1 MHNQILWLKLKF
13 SSIFFL
19 LNSNQAE
26 HEKRKV
32 DRTKSWNL
40 LSCHFYFYFFLLL
53 KYIRIKIIYRN
64 SNFLSF
70 FLFSPQPN
78 PIKPRSLVFSVLMSL
93 KWPTTKKTKNKSKSN
108 YPTQIQFFFLSV
120 PFLSNQTE
128 QEKNRPKIELRIPWL
143 FSSFELLNHKTI
155 KERSNFYSNP
165 NFLLFSPIFST
176 TKQTTYLIRYINLG
190 DKEELET
197 VPLDTEASVWGKSEE
212 SRKDHKTASFER
224 RWRRR
229 QEIET
234 QQRSL

>member
-1 MHNQILWLKLKF
+1 MDFQIQLNQIVITGSVLTSAEWPKSIAKPDKEKQIIIHLNSNLLSVCSLFWAIKWSMMEKKKKAERYMHNQILWLKLKF
-13 SSIFFL
+13 SSIFFP

-40 LSCHFYFYFFLLL
+40 LSCHLFLFFLLL

-108 YPTQIQFFFLSV
+108 YPTQIQFFF
-120 PFLSNQTE
+120 PFPPFSQQPNRAREKQTE
-128 QEKNRPKIELRIPWL
+128 NRITNPM
-143 FSSFELLNHKTI
+143 TI
-155 KERSNFYSNP
+155 
-165 NFLLFSPIFST
+165 
-176 TKQTTYLIRYINLG
+176 
-190 DKEELET
+190 
-197 VPLDTEASVWGKSEE
+197 
-212 SRKDHKTASFER
+212 
-224 RWRRR
+224 
-229 QEIET
+229 
-234 QQRSL
+234 